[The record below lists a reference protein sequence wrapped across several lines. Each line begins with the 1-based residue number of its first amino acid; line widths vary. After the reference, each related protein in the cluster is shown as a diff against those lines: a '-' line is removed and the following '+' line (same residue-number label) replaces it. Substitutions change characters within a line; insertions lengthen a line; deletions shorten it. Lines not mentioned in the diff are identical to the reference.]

1 MKRRA
6 FIGLIGGAAATWPQ
20 LVRAQQPTMPV
31 IGFLNSGSP
40 GGFDSALKAFGRG
53 LFDAGLA
60 EGRNFVIEARWAEGE
75 YSRLPELAA
84 DLVTRRVAVIVANG
98 PAVLS
103 VKAATSTIPIVFTAG
118 FDPVEFGLVTSL
130 GHPGGNLT
138 GVSILNSELGPKRLE
153 LLRELAPAVAVMA
166 LLINPANPNAKSI
179 SNDVQVIAK
188 NWGLQLHMLEASS
201 EQSIA
206 DAFARFAE
214 LRVGGL
220 VIGND
225 PFFTS
230 RGRLLAE
237 LALRHGMP
245 AIAQYREF
253 VAAGGLMSY
262 GGSLTNAYH
271 LAGDYAGRILKGE
284 KPADLPVQQST
295 TVELAINLKTAKA
308 FGLSVPLSLLGRADE
323 LIE

>member
-1 MKRRA
+1 VRLSLGADMRRREFLGFA
-6 FIGLIGGAAATWPQ
+6 GSAAAWLPTR
-20 LVRAQQPTMPV
+20 VHAQQSVPV

-53 LFDAGLA
+53 LLDAGVA

-75 YSRLPELAA
+75 YSRLPEFAA
-84 DLVTRRVAVIVANG
+84 DLVARRVAVIVANG

-103 VKAATSTIPIVFTAG
+103 VKAATSTVPIVFTAG
-118 FDPVEFGLVTSL
+118 FDPVEFGLVASL

-153 LLRELAPAVAVMA
+153 LLREFAPAVTVMA
-166 LLINPANPNAKSI
+166 LLINPANPNAESI
-179 SNDVQVIAK
+179 TSDVQATAK
-188 NWGLQLHMLEASS
+188 NWGLQVHILKASS
-201 EQSIA
+201 EQGIA
-206 DAFARFAE
+206 DAFAKFAE

-230 RGRLLAE
+230 RGRLLAD
-237 LALRHGMP
+237 LALRQAMP

-253 VAAGGLMSY
+253 VVAGGLMSY
-262 GGSLTNAYH
+262 GGSLTNAYSGRK
-271 LAGDYAGRILKGE
+271 LCWPCPERRKARRSAG
-284 KPADLPVQQST
+284 T
-295 TVELAINLKTAKA
+295 TVYD
-308 FGLSVPLSLLGRADE
+308 G
-323 LIE
+323 